1 VEAFAVKAGYLVLVV
16 AHLAILAQHCVRYL
30 LSDDGQKCAFGRIG
44 LMVMGGVLSVG
55 CLWAGVKAL
64 ALHGDWY
71 AAGGYQV
78 GAIVIYGVAAI
89 AAGLIS
95 PGSTLKNLEG

>member
-1 VEAFAVKAGYLVLVV
+1 VEAFAVKAGYVVLVV

-30 LSDDGQKCAFGRIG
+30 LSDDGQKCAYGRIG

-55 CLWAGVKAL
+55 CLWAGVQAV
-64 ALHGDWY
+64 AMRGDWY
-71 AAGGYQV
+71 TGGGYQV
-78 GAIVIYGVAAI
+78 GAIVIYGVAAM
-89 AAGLIS
+89 AAGLMF